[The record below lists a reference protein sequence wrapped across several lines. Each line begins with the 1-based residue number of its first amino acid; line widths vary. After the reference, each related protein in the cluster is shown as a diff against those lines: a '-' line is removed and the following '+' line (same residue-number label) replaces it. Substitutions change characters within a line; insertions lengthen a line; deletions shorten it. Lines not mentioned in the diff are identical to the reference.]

1 MWLRNVPLLAC
12 VLMLVFSGTARADDD
27 TALANLTQLRQ
38 EYPLDVDHAL
48 ARAQLLARLGE
59 DEAALQDLR
68 DAVVLAPDYEDVW
81 RVRYAL
87 LLRQHS
93 DSARRERDEVLD
105 TVSQRFPDS
114 QWWRQP
120 GAVDQP
126 QWTIVGGGTHETL
139 DNNSPSWRQLFV
151 NAAHERDWGR
161 YRFGL
166 ARDSRFD
173 KSDLTLSLGG
183 DIHLPSAWSAG
194 IDLAVVGGSEF
205 QPDLGYS
212 AYVARS
218 LQDGWALNV
227 RYQRREYATA
237 TVGSIISSVE
247 KYVADFRFAYVLG
260 YSHLHGA
267 TNSFN
272 HTLTGNWYYSDRAS
286 IGINVNTGEE
296 SEAIGAGQVLQTD
309 VNGLSVTGRRYL
321 SDRMDLQWWL
331 GTHKQGDYYRRS
343 FLGMAVALR
352 F

>member
-1 MWLRNVPLLAC
+1 MSMRNLPLLAC
-12 VLMLVFSGTARADDD
+12 ALMLAFSCATQADDE
-27 TALANLTQLRQ
+27 TELANLTQLRQ
-38 EYPLDVDHAL
+38 EFPFDVDHAL

-87 LLRQHS
+87 LRRQDS
-93 DSARRERDEVLD
+93 QSARRELDELRNV
-105 TVSQRFPDS
+105 VEQRFPDS

-120 GAVDQP
+120 EAVVQP
-126 QWTIVGGGTHETL
+126 QWIIVAGGTHERL
-139 DNNSPSWRQLFV
+139 DSDLPSWSQLFV
-151 NAAHERDWGR
+151 SAARERDWGR

-173 KSDLTLSLGG
+173 KSDLTFSLGG
-183 DIHLPSAWSAG
+183 DIELPSDWSAG
-194 IDLAVVGGSEF
+194 VDVAIVGKSDF

-212 AYVARS
+212 AFVGRS
-218 LQDGWALNV
+218 LPDGWALNV

-237 TVGSIISSVE
+237 TVGSIVSTVE
-247 KYVADFRFAYVLG
+247 KYIGEYRFAYVLG

-267 TNSFN
+267 ANSFS

-286 IGINVNTGEE
+286 IGINFNSGEE

-309 VNGLSVTGRRYL
+309 VNGFSVTGRQYL
-321 SDRMDLQWWL
+321 NDRTDLQWWL

>member
-1 MWLRNVPLLAC
+1 MWMRNLPLVAC
-12 VLMLVFSGTARADDD
+12 ALMLVFCGTTRADDD
-27 TALANLTQLRQ
+27 AALAHLTQLRQ

-59 DEAALQDLR
+59 DAAALQDLR

-87 LLRQHS
+87 LLRQ
-93 DSARRERDEVLD
+93 DSEATQHELDELRAIVA
-105 TVSQRFPDS
+105 QRFPDS
-114 QWWRQP
+114 QWWQQP
-120 GAVDQP
+120 ATVEQP
-126 QWTIVGGGTHETL
+126 QWTIVGGGTHEAL
-139 DNNSPSWRQLFV
+139 DNGMPSWSQLFV
-151 NAAHERDWGR
+151 SAARERDWGR

-183 DIHLPSAWSAG
+183 DIDLSSEWSAG
-194 IDLAVVGGSEF
+194 LDIAVVGRSEF

-212 AYVARS
+212 AYVGRS
-218 LQDGWALNV
+218 LPDGWALSV

-237 TVGSIISSVE
+237 TVGSIISTTE
-247 KYVADFRFAYVLG
+247 KYIGEFRFAYVLG

-267 TNSFN
+267 ASSFN
-272 HTLTGNWYYSDRAS
+272 HTLTGNWYYSDIAS
-286 IGINVNTGEE
+286 IGINLNTGEE

-309 VNGLSVTGRRYL
+309 VSGLSVTGRQYL
-321 SDRMDLQWWL
+321 NDRMDLQWWL
-331 GTHKQGDYYRRS
+331 GTHKQGVYYRRS
-343 FLGMAVALR
+343 FLGMAVAFR